1 MADIDLPEDLLDL
14 ERTAWAEQQNGA
26 LTVPT
31 ALAVQTA
38 ITAHAAAAGVSRY
51 RVEMAVKRRVRNP
64 AMAADAA

>member
-14 ERTAWAEQQNGA
+14 ERRAWAEQQAGA

-38 ITAHAAAAGVSRY
+38 ITAHATAAGLSRY
-51 RVEMAVKRRVRNP
+51 AVEMAVKKAVRSV
-64 AMAADAA
+64 AG